1 MAYEVLLGLLDM
13 EAGVGT
19 WSVMIMYFA
28 LHERFASLNDC
39 LPCIDLLV
47 QGRLSRRGMLPG

>member
-19 WSVMIMYFA
+19 WSVMIMYHVF
-28 LHERFASLNDC
+28 C
-39 LPCIDLLV
+39 PT
-47 QGRLSRRGMLPG
+47 

>member
-28 LHERFASLNDC
+28 LHERFASLDDF

>member
-19 WSVMIMYFA
+19 WSVMIMYFS
-28 LHERFASLNDC
+28 LHERFATIDDC
-39 LPCIDLLV
+39 LHCIDWLL
-47 QGRLSRRGMLPG
+47 QGRLSRR